1 MKEWWLNN
9 WRTLLGSGG
18 IVAALIAGV
27 FLVMVELIKRKE
39 RDKGKQDKPDEPV
52 VQLDQDGQPQPSCPN
67 LNYGRG
73 KTHLEHMRYRKAI
86 ECFEQAA
93 NDYPSGSL
101 DCAAAFNMAGWVHS
115 GLAHHKQ
122 AVSYYTEAQAI
133 YNQNA
138 QANDVGL
145 VVIYV
150 NLASVYNTQ
159 RNSDKA
165 LLWLNKACSKMA
177 GMKHPNAAS
186 VCDRITHIYID
197 QDKYNDARKYLR
209 KADRIR
215 KKEKRQGA
223 LKKRI

>member
-1 MKEWWLNN
+1 MTWPK
-9 WRTLLGSGG
+9 TLFASDGVVVAIITAIGVV
-18 IVAALIAGV
+18 VAAWLGV
-27 FLVMVELIKRKE
+27 HHKMKK
-39 RDKGKQDKPDEPV
+39 DKQNKQDEPT
-52 VQLDQDGQPQPSCPN
+52 VQLDEDGQPQPSCPN
-67 LNYGRG
+67 INYGRG

-115 GLAHHKQ
+115 GLSHHKQ

-145 VVIYV
+145 AVIYV
-150 NLASVYNTQ
+150 NLAVVYNTQ
-159 RNSDKA
+159 RDSAKA
-165 LLWLNKACSKMA
+165 LQWLNKACIKMA
-177 GMKHPNAAS
+177 GIKHPNAAS
-186 VCDRITHIYID
+186 VCDKIARVYID
-197 QDKYNDARKYLR
+197 QEKYNDARKYLG
-209 KADRIR
+209 KANRIR

-223 LKKRI
+223 LKKRL